1 MKFFKNIKNSIYNPD
16 YYNSLIAKP
25 FSSSLK
31 YFLLFILL
39 LALLT
44 TIILSFT
51 AIPKIKFF
59 IDTMSKEI
67 LRYYPDELEIV
78 IKKGKIST
86 NVQEPYFIKTSSDSK
101 NILIENILVINT
113 KAPFS
118 LENFKDYKTA
128 CLLTEENLVCY
139 DENQTIKIR
148 PLANVPDFKLNEPIV
163 SSFLTKIQP
172 FFKLFYP
179 LFILVFFMVIFIAS
193 LWRMIYLF
201 FGALLI
207 WLVAKVRKV
216 DIGYKKSYQIGLYL
230 MTTPFLTD
238 FLIKY
243 VLKPLGVPLN
253 IPYFFTIVL
262 VVMAV
267 LNLKAKTIVEN
278 PQIPANP
285 PS

>member
-1 MKFFKNIKNSIYNPD
+1 MKFFKNIKNSIYNPN
-16 YYNSLIAKP
+16 YYNSVIAKP

-39 LALLT
+39 LTLLT

-51 AIPKIKFF
+51 TIPKIKFF
-59 IDTMSKEI
+59 IDTVSKEI

-78 IKKGKIST
+78 IKKGKVST
-86 NVQEPYFIKTSSDSK
+86 NVQEPYFIKISSNSK
-101 NILIENILVINT
+101 NILVQNILVINT
-113 KAPFS
+113 KTPFS

-139 DENQTIKIR
+139 DENQAIKIS
-148 PLANVPDFKLNEPIV
+148 PLTNIPDFKLNKLIV

-179 LFILVFFMVIFIAS
+179 LFILALFMIIFIAS

-207 WLVAKVRKV
+207 WLVAKIRKI
-216 DIGYKKSYQIGLYL
+216 DIGYKKSYQLGLYL
-230 MTTPFLTD
+230 MTTPFLIN

-243 VLKPLGVPLN
+243 ALKPLGVPLN
-253 IPYFFTIVL
+253 IPYLFTIVL
-262 VVMAV
+262 IVMAV
-267 LNLKAKTIVEN
+267 LNLKTKTIVEN
-278 PQIPANP
+278 PHILANP
-285 PS
+285 PA

>member
-1 MKFFKNIKNSIYNPD
+1 MKFFKNVKDSIYNPD
-16 YYNSLIAKP
+16 HYHSLIAKP
-25 FSSSLK
+25 FSSALK

-39 LALLT
+39 LTLLT

-59 IDTMSKEI
+59 IDKMGEEI

-78 IKKGKIST
+78 IKKGKVST
-86 NVQEPYFIKTSSDSK
+86 NVQEPYFIKIPSGKTSSD
-101 NILIENILVINT
+101 LENILVINT

-118 LENFKDYKTA
+118 LENFKDYKTV
-128 CLLTEENLVCY
+128 CLLTEENLVGY
-139 DENQTIKIR
+139 DENQTIKII
-148 PLANVPDFKLNEPIV
+148 PLTNISDFKLNESIV

-179 LFILVFFMVIFIAS
+179 FSILVFFMAIFIAS

-216 DIGYKKSYQIGLYL
+216 DIGYKKSYQLGLYL
-230 MTTPFLTD
+230 MTAPLLID

-243 VLKPLGVPLN
+243 GLKPLGVPLN
-253 IPYFFTIVL
+253 IPYLFTIVL
-262 VVMAV
+262 IVMAV